1 VALRPVGEVP
11 LFAWARQHE
20 VRVWQGLVR
29 AQKTKRRRPEP
40 PEVQQCLWAP
50 SGMEHM
56 DAPFE
61 WAIKTTTG
69 DSTER
74 WRFHYGTWLA
84 GIGKK
89 QEAIQVLS
97 RSSLGAGRA
106 LLARLLELGGDIE
119 GAAEAFGSIQEQW
132 LQLHP
137 QVVVARDRV
146 LRKLG
151 AHTMAEREK
160 WLSQVEAL
168 QDEWLIER
176 RVQLLIDKGEFQTAK
191 QLLLSV
197 AFQNVHQRYA
207 RTALWNQLCESL
219 HEPRLPIPAALGEDR
234 LAAFGAYR
242 EFE

>member
-1 VALRPVGEVP
+1 
-11 LFAWARQHE
+11 
-20 VRVWQGLVR
+20 
-29 AQKTKRRRPEP
+29 
-40 PEVQQCLWAP
+40 
-50 SGMEHM
+50 MEHM

-69 DSTER
+69 DSAER

-97 RSSLGAGRA
+97 RSPLGVARA
-106 LLARLLELGGDIE
+106 LLARLLEQEGDIE
-119 GAAEAFGSIQEQW
+119 GAADAFGSIQEQW

-146 LRKLG
+146 LRTLG
-151 AHTMAEREK
+151 AHTMAEREQ
-160 WLSQVEAL
+160 WLRQVEAL

-176 RVQLLIDKGEFQTAK
+176 RVQLLIDKGEFQTAR

-197 AFQNVHQRYA
+197 PFQHVHQRYA

-234 LAAFGAYR
+234 LATFGAYR